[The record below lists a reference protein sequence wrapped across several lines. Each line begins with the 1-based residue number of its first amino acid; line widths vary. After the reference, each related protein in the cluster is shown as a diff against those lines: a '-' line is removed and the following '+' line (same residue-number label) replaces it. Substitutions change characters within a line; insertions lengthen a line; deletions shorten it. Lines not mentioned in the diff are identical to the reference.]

1 MTSPTRIGIILIVN
15 KKERRSHMAIVQKN
29 LFSWQEVF
37 SESDISRLELVLS
50 VIPDEGLMEHLE
62 KKRGRGRDDY
72 PIRAV
77 WNSIIAGIVYEHKSI
92 ESLRR
97 ELLRNGELRDECGF
111 DSILG
116 DKAVPT
122 SRAYSHLL
130 KKILQDKKYIEEM
143 FDKLVE
149 ELKKELRDYGRYMGI
164 DSKGVDSFGKPKE
177 GKEKDGRRDTDA
189 NWGKK
194 RYKGK
199 RKDGSMW
206 EKVVKWFGY
215 KVHVLAD
222 TKYELPI
229 AYKVTRASKNDGLIL
244 KELLEKTGDR
254 HAEIVKRTEELSG
267 DRGYDSE
274 ENNKLLW
281 DEYSIK
287 PLLDIR
293 EMWKDGE
300 KTRALYPERV
310 DNIVYNNKG
319 QIYCHCPV
327 SGKVREMAYMGFEKG
342 RETLKYRCP
351 AGAYGLE
358 CEGKERC
365 GNEGKYGRIVRIPL
379 EKDRR
384 IFTPIA
390 RSSYAWKRKYKRRT
404 AVERIN
410 SRLDVSFGFENHY
423 IRGKAKM
430 EVRMGLALM
439 VMLSMALGSI
449 RNKEEGKMRSL
460 VADRRIK
467 ENQLQKAV

>member
-1 MTSPTRIGIILIVN
+1 
-15 KKERRSHMAIVQKN
+15 MAIVQKN

-37 SESDISRLELVLS
+37 SESDTGRLELVLS
-50 VIPDEGLMEHLE
+50 VIPDEDLMRHLE
-62 KKRGRGRDDY
+62 EERGKGRDDY

-77 WNSIIAGIVYEHKSI
+77 WNSVIAGVVYEHKTI

-97 ELLRNGELRDECGF
+97 ELMRNGELRDGCGF
-111 DSILG
+111 DSVLG
-116 DKAVPT
+116 SEAVPT

-130 KKILQDKKYIEEM
+130 KKILRHREYIEGV
-143 FDKLVE
+143 FDRLVE
-149 ELKKELRDYGRYMGI
+149 EAKGGLGDYGRYIGI
-164 DSKGVDSFGKPKE
+164 DSKRLDSFGKPKE
-177 GKEKDGRRDTDA
+177 GKKRDGRRDIDA
-189 NWGKK
+189 DWGKK
-194 RYKGK
+194 EYKGQ
-199 RKDGSMW
+199 REDGSMW

-229 AYKVTRASKNDGLIL
+229 AYKITRASKHDGPMMKKI
-244 KELLEKTGDR
+244 LEKTKEKHR
-254 HAEIVKRTEELSG
+254 EIMERAEELSG
-267 DRGYDSE
+267 DRAYDSA
-274 ENNKLLW
+274 ENNEFVW
-281 DEYSIK
+281 DEYGIK

-300 KTRALYPERV
+300 KTRALYPERA

-319 QIYCHCPV
+319 EIYCHCPV
-327 SGKVREMAYMGFEKG
+327 SDKVREMAYMGFEKV

-351 AGAYGLE
+351 AAAYGLE

-365 GNEGKYGRIVRIPL
+365 RNESEYGRIVRIPL
-379 EKDRR
+379 ETDRR

-423 IRGKAKM
+423 IRGLRKM
-430 EVRMGLALM
+430 EVRVGLALI
-439 VMLSMALGSI
+439 VMLALALGSI
-449 RNKEEGKMRSL
+449 RNKQQEKMRSL
-460 VADRRIK
+460 VAPRGIK
-467 ENQLQKAV
+467 PPPLQKVA